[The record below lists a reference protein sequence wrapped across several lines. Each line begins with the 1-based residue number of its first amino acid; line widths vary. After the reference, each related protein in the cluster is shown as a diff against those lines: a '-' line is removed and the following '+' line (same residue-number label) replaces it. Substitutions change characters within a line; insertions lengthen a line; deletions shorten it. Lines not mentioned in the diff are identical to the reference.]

1 MPNTEHIA
9 ELEKDLAAYTAQKD
23 QLTANLNATIGAIGA
38 LQRLVERE
46 KASGN
51 DASSKNTDALKPKKI
66 KKSTP

>member
-38 LQRLVERE
+38 LQRLIERE
-46 KASGN
+46 KALGN
-51 DASSKNTDALKPKKI
+51 DTSNKSTDAPKPKKI
-66 KKSTP
+66 KKSAP